1 MFSAVPAGI
10 VAALN
15 DEAATQAHIAA
26 IPAMNFEYF
35 ISYEHEPDPECQQD
49 G

>member
-1 MFSAVPAGI
+1 MVNDVPAGI
-10 VAALN
+10 VAAFK
-15 DEAATQAHIAA
+15 DEAVTQALIAA

-35 ISYEHEPDPECQQD
+35 ISYEHEPDPGCQED